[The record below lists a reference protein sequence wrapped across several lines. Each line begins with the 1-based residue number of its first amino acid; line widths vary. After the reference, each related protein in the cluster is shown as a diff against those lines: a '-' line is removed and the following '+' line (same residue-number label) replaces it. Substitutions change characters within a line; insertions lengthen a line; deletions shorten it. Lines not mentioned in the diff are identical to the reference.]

1 MVFDGK
7 GKAFYVNSASDNPY
21 FALLPTLRY
30 VFCRKGGKICIFGK
44 IFGNLNKALDDDSL
58 YFCTVKQNIQNHESQ
73 TSSYRGLFP
82 VFGHKL

>member
-30 VFCRKGGKICIFGK
+30 FFAGKVEKSAFLAKYSEI
-44 IFGNLNKALDDDSL
+44 
-58 YFCTVKQNIQNHESQ
+58 
-73 TSSYRGLFP
+73 
-82 VFGHKL
+82 